1 MAKKEKEEE
10 KIEKKRNGKNNKDK
24 PKDSILSNWTKKWI
38 KAIVMFLVAVISVLS
53 FPYFDKAGYA
63 GELFIMACNFLIGDV
78 VIQDYDYIEDGINYG
93 HVSVVAYGPDDEHLQ
108 YAECNFN
115 GDLKVHYNRI
125 VSKNDPHIIGVLRG
139 TLNVPFVNP

>member
-1 MAKKEKEEE
+1 MNGDLRASFEAVYPDGCVGPGEGELRGQCAMFAETVIKLQTPNGIIGLDLAAKKRMVEEHGLNVE
-10 KIEKKRNGKNNKDK
+10 
-24 PKDSILSNWTKKWI
+24 
-38 KAIVMFLVAVISVLS
+38 
-53 FPYFDKAGYA
+53 
-63 GELFIMACNFLIGDV
+63 ELACNFLIGDV